1 MLADLRHAFRSLART
16 PGFTAIALLTLALA
30 LGANTAVSSLIYAAL
45 FRPMIDRAPHEVVSV
60 HTAARGAELNYRRF
74 SHAEFERI
82 AAARDIFADVSA
94 LSGARVGLGST
105 PDAPAQRVLVHLVS
119 ANYFSLLGVQPARGR
134 FFSAEEGEAPT
145 GQPVLVASHEFWRLH
160 GSPPDF
166 VGRTFWVNARP
177 CTVIGIAPE
186 GFAGLSALQAP
197 LFWLPLG
204 HYNEIGS
211 PASRAAGHTD
221 LRRPGNYTLL
231 LTARLAPGLDISS
244 ASLRLPALSADL
256 NRFGV
261 APTSAGSTPERDL
274 LLAPPSRIGVSPQPS
289 STADLYMLSA
299 PLVFMAVSVL
309 LIACLNLA
317 NMFLARNTVRTREIA
332 VRFALGATRWHVIRQ
347 LMVEGLVLV
356 VAGGVLGLA
365 LSVWGNHALVASL
378 SAAFS
383 RVEGSA
389 LNLRPGLDP
398 TVLLFTLFLC
408 LVAVLT
414 FGLSPALRASRRDVI
429 ADLKAQGAAAN
440 DRWGRFFSGRHLLVM
455 TQVALSI
462 MLLFSAGLF
471 LRAALEARHIPL
483 GFDPTRSL
491 ISRVDFGLRPADHAA
506 IQRSIDAVRTR
517 VAALP
522 AVERVAFS
530 TQPPMNS
537 GEHAR
542 RVALAGSPPDAE
554 TLPAIFS
561 AASDG
566 YFAALGIPVVGGREF
581 TPVESADRTA
591 PRVAIIDR
599 SLARRLFPAGDAL
612 GGRLRFAASAPGE
625 EYEIVGVVAEHR
637 QEFLDRAPDY
647 RIYLPLAHTL
657 GGEIYMHTAFAHA
670 ALAETA
676 LDRVRAAMLAADPG
690 LPLLVHE
697 PMRRFIQG
705 EASLWVAQFG
715 AVVFSAFGLIALLL
729 AVLGVY
735 AVKAHAVA
743 QRTREIGIRAA
754 LGARPADLV
763 AMILAQAGR
772 QVALSA
778 LAGIGLALLAGQA
791 LASLLYHVSPT
802 DPLALGGA
810 VAILA
815 LAALAASLVPAR
827 RAAGVDPMIALRNE

>member
-1 MLADLRHAFRSLART
+1 MHALRIALRSLAKT
-16 PGFTAIALLTLALA
+16 PGFTAVALLTLALA
-30 LGANTAVSSLIYAAL
+30 LGANTAVASLIYAAL

-60 HTAARGAELNYRRF
+60 HTAARGAELSYRRF

-94 LSGARVGLGST
+94 LSGSRVSLGSA
-105 PDAPAQRVLVHLVS
+105 PDAPAQRAAVHLVS
-119 ANYFSLLGVQPARGR
+119 SNYFSLLGAQPAHGR

-145 GQPVLVASHEFWRLH
+145 GQPVLVASHEFWRRH

-166 VGRTFWVNARP
+166 VGRTLWVNGSP

-204 HYNEIGS
+204 LFNEIGS

-221 LRRPGNYTLL
+221 LRRPGNYTLML
-231 LTARLAPGLDISS
+231 IARLAPGLDL
-244 ASLRLPALSADL
+244 AGANLRLPALSDDL
-256 NRFGV
+256 NRLAV
-261 APTSAGSTPERDL
+261 APTSASSTHERDL
-274 LLAPPSRIGVSPQPS
+274 LLAPPSRIGMSSEPS

-332 VRFALGATRWHVIRQ
+332 VRFALGATRWRVIRQ

-356 VAGGVLGLA
+356 AAGGVLGLA
-365 LSVWGNHALVASL
+365 VSVWGNHALIASL

-389 LNLRPGLDP
+389 LNLHPGLDP
-398 TVLLFTLFLC
+398 TVLLFTLFVC
-408 LVAVLT
+408 LVAVLA
-414 FGLSPALRASRRDVI
+414 FGLSPALRASRRDVV
-429 ADLKAQGAAAN
+429 ADLKAQGAAASG
-440 DRWGRFFSGRHLLVM
+440 RWGRFFSGRNLLVM

-491 ISRVDFGLRPADHAA
+491 ISRVDYGLRPADHAA
-506 IQRSIDAVRTR
+506 IQRSLDAVRTR

-522 AVERVAFS
+522 AVEQVAFS

-537 GEHAR
+537 GEATR

-561 AASDG
+561 AASND
-566 YFAALGIPVVGGREF
+566 YFAALGIPLLGGREF
-581 TPVESADRTA
+581 TPVESADSSA
-591 PRVAIIDR
+591 PRVVIIDS

-612 GGRLRFAASAPGE
+612 GGRLRFATSAPGE
-625 EYEIVGVVAEHR
+625 EYEIVGIVGEHR
-637 QEFLDRAPDY
+637 QEFLDRNPDY
-647 RIYLPLAHTL
+647 RVYLPLARTL
-657 GGEIYMHTAFAHA
+657 GGEVYMHTAFAHA
-670 ALAETA
+670 ALADTA
-676 LDRVRAAMLAADPG
+676 VDRVRAALLAADPG
-690 LPLLVHE
+690 LPLLAHE

-754 LGARPADLV
+754 LGARPTDIV
-763 AMILAQAGR
+763 TMILMQAGG
-772 QVALSA
+772 QIAFAAVA
-778 LAGIGLALLAGQA
+778 GVGLALLSGQA

-802 DPLALGGA
+802 DPLALCGA

-827 RAAGVDPMIALRNE
+827 RAAKVDPMVALRAE